1 MSTEALLAIA
11 NGIKTYGMAITTFVG
26 IITFAATLCA
36 NKWQAEISSKKDEAF
51 TATQSSANQAIN
63 KTIELDKI
71 TGALRNENAQLT
83 ERLAWRSLTTKSK
96 QDAVQPLQGV
106 ATMLV
111 ITIGEMEASA
121 FGAEVIS
128 ALSKLGIVAQT
139 ISIGSISPPVYGV
152 QFFEQNWNQTAANA
166 LKKAGVI
173 ATEAKIPLPVPL
185 TLAATLPKM
194 PAIIVGLRSPP

>member
-1 MSTEALLAIA
+1 
-11 NGIKTYGMAITTFVG
+11 MAITTFVG

-166 LKKAGVI
+166 LEKAGVI